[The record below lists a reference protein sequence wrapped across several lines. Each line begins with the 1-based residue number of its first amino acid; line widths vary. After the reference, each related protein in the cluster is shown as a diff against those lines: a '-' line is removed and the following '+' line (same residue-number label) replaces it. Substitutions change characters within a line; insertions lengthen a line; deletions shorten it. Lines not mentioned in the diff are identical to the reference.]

1 MDNIHE
7 LNDKKRIEWLVDKL
21 IEAEEELDDALD
33 RLEKEKRENFS
44 LRARLNIYEHITFN
58 DKDKFN
64 CNCKEKSDDGS
75 RDKSD
80 KKDNDK
86 NDDSGTDI
94 LDDIHFNI
102 TDIF

>member
-21 IEAEEELDDALD
+21 IETEEELDSVLD

-44 LRARLNIYEHITFN
+44 LRATINAMEYIYRD

-64 CNCKEKSDDGS
+64 GNVK
-75 RDKSD
+75 DKPD
-80 KKDNDK
+80 EADNDN
-86 NDDSGTDI
+86 NDDISEDI
-94 LDDIHFNI
+94 LDDIYFNI
-102 TDIF
+102 TDMF